1 MNRIASPAL
10 GSLAAKHDVL
20 AGKHAQPH
28 VGKPFAA
35 LRAVVAANRVD
46 VLHVAGTTASASLA
60 DISLAV
66 AIAVAAKVFKRLD
79 GTSRT
84 SFP

>member
-10 GSLAAKHDVL
+10 GSLAATRDVRT
-20 AGKHAQPH
+20 GKRARPR
-28 VGKPFAA
+28 VGKLFAA

-46 VLHVAGTTASASLA
+46 VLQVAGTTASASLA

-66 AIAVAAKVFKRLD
+66 AVAVVATVFKRLD
-79 GTSRT
+79 GTSPT
-84 SFP
+84 FFP

>member
-1 MNRIASPAL
+1 MNRIASPTL
-10 GSLAAKHDVL
+10 GSLAATHDVRT
-20 AGKHAQPH
+20 GKRAQTH

-46 VLHVAGTTASASLA
+46 VLHVVGTTASASLA

-79 GTSRT
+79 GTSPT
-84 SFP
+84 FFP